1 MEHLDW
7 FIGLTAIAILIQA
20 GILFALYLAVRKTTT
35 RMEALAG
42 EFKSK
47 TFPTIETAQ
56 SLLVDTRPKI
66 DQIMTRVSEIA
77 DNAQDSARMVRGQM
91 ERLDSTITDVI
102 DRTRLHVIRADEL
115 VGRTMDKVEETSDTV
130 QRTVLSPI
138 RQVSGLM
145 QGVSAGLEYF
155 LGQKRRRNRDGM
167 GVPQD
172 ELFI

>member
-7 FIGLTAIAILIQA
+7 FIGLTAVAILIQA
-20 GILFALYLAVRKTTT
+20 GILFALYLTVRKTTT

-42 EFKSK
+42 EFKTK
-47 TFPTIETAQ
+47 TLPAVETAQ
-56 SLLVDTRPKI
+56 ALLVDVRPKV
-66 DQIMTRVSEIA
+66 DQIMTRIADIA
-77 DNAQDSARMVRGQM
+77 DNAQDSAKMVRGQM
-91 ERLDSTITDVI
+91 ERLDSTISDVL

-115 VGRTMDKVEETSDTV
+115 VGRTMDKVEETTDTV
-130 QRTVLSPI
+130 HRTVLSPL

-145 QGVSAGLEYF
+145 QGVSAGLEFF
-155 LGQKRRRNRDGM
+155 LGQKRRRSRDDL